1 MSYHLIGMGGIGMSA
16 LARILLQRGEKVKG
30 SDIRSSALLEQ
41 LRAEGADVDI
51 GQSGNMIQEG
61 DTIVYS
67 TDIKPDNVEMKQAV
81 SLGLPLLHRS
91 DLLDRLFGPQK
102 PLLVTGTHGKTTT
115 TALLTAVLI
124 EAGIDPSFVIGGT
137 LRSLNTNGRAGR
149 GPYFVAEADES
160 DGSFLKTKAHGAIVT
175 NLEAEHLSH
184 WKTMD
189 ALRQAFARFCYQTET
204 LVWCC
209 DDPELCKLAPKGA
222 SYGFSEKADWPIT
235 RFVATE
241 NGVLFDLAG
250 YEGIELAL
258 FGKHNAQNG
267 AAVFALA
274 RSLGVDEQAIRRAFR
289 SFSGTARRLEFL
301 GAAQNIEVY
310 DDYGHHPTEIRETLS
325 AFRSRIG
332 ERRLV
337 ALFQPH
343 RYSRVRDLFEDF
355 LSCFSEADELVLTEI
370 YAAGEA
376 PIEGISSEALYERL
390 SKTLGKKVRLFL
402 RGELEEEVSSFL
414 RPGDA
419 VITFGAGD
427 ITFAGKILL
436 DKVRDRQ
443 PKLTV
448 GVLFGGASAEH
459 DVALMSAKNVLR
471 HLDPALYTIK
481 SFGVSREGE
490 WVFGEGAYE
499 SVSQKKRPD
508 RKFSAQL
515 IEELSTCDV
524 CIPVFHGPRGEDGMI
539 QGLLETLDIP
549 YAGCDYRS
557 AALCM
562 HKGWTKQVA
571 LMNGIPTAPFFEWP
585 LSFWKERPEALLEKI
600 ESDLA
605 YPVWIK
611 AVHLGSSIGVKRAAS
626 PAEALEAAA
635 LAFSFDDTVIV
646 EKEIVGREIEFA
658 MLGND
663 RVRVG
668 APGEILSKG
677 QFYDYKSK
685 YGALAMP
692 AEVPAALTPL
702 EAETGIDLAQRVYRA
717 CGCAV
722 LARID
727 FFLDRNGFYW
737 LNEVNPFPGLT
748 DTSPYPQMWK
758 AAGIGWRELCNEWII
773 LALHRHRRAI
783 R

>member
-16 LARILLQRGEKVKG
+16 LARVLLQRGEKVKG

-41 LRAEGADVDI
+41 LRAEGAAVDI
-51 GQSGNMIQEG
+51 GQKGALIREG
-61 DTIVYS
+61 DTVVYS
-67 TDIKPDNVEMKQAV
+67 TDIKPDNAEMKQAV

-91 DLLDRLFGPQK
+91 DLLDRLMAPQK

-115 TALLTAVLI
+115 TALLAAVLM
-124 EAGIDPSFVIGGT
+124 EAGIDPSFVIGGM
-137 LRSLNTNGRAGR
+137 LSSHNTNGRAGK

-160 DGSFLKTKAHGAIVT
+160 DGSFLKTKAFGAIAT
-175 NLEAEHLSH
+175 NLEPEHLSY

-189 ALRQAFARFCYQTET
+189 ALRSGFAQFCAQSET

-209 DDPELCKLAPKGA
+209 DDPELCKLSPKGA
-222 SYGFSEKADWPIT
+222 SYGFSEKADWRIA
-235 RFVATE
+235 RFSTTQK
-241 NGVLFDLAG
+241 GVQFDLAG
-250 YEGIELAL
+250 YREIELFL
-258 FGKHNAQNG
+258 FGKHNALNG

-274 RSLGVDEQAIRRAFR
+274 VTLGVDEQAIRRAFKA
-289 SFSGTARRLEFL
+289 FSGTGRRLEFF
-301 GAAQNIEVY
+301 GSVQNIDVY

-325 AFRSRIG
+325 ALRSRVR

-337 ALFQPH
+337 VLFQPH
-343 RYSRVRDLFEDF
+343 RYSRVRDLFNEF
-355 LSCFSEADELVLTEI
+355 LHCFAEADELFLTDI

-376 PIEGISSEALYERL
+376 PIDGVTSEALYTRL
-390 SKTLGKKVRLFL
+390 VEKLGKKVRLFPRAQL
-402 RGELEEEVSSFL
+402 DAHAAAFL

-419 VITFGAGD
+419 VVTFGAGD

-436 DKVRDRQ
+436 EKIRELQ

-459 DVALMSAKNVLR
+459 DVALMSARNVLR
-471 HLDPALYTIK
+471 HLDPALYNIK
-481 SFGVSREGE
+481 PFGVSKDGE
-490 WVFGEGAYE
+490 WLSGEGAYE
-499 SVSQKKRPD
+499 NLSQKKRPAQ
-508 RKFSAQL
+508 KFSPQL
-515 IEELSTCDV
+515 IEELSSCDV

-539 QGLLETLDIP
+539 QGLLETLGVP

-557 AALCM
+557 SALCM
-562 HKGWTKQVA
+562 HKGWTKQIA

-585 LSFWKERPEALLEKI
+585 ISFWKERPEALLERI
-600 ESDLA
+600 ET

-677 QFYDYKSK
+677 QFYDYKGK
-685 YGALAMP
+685 YGAAAMP
-692 AEVPAALTPL
+692 TKTPAALTSL
-702 EAETGIDLAQRVYRA
+702 EVETGIDLARRVYRA

-727 FFLDRNGFYW
+727 FFLDQSGFYW

-748 DTSPYPQMWK
+748 DTSAYPKMWE
-758 AAGIGWRELCNEWII
+758 AAGVGWRELCNEWII
-773 LALHRHRRAI
+773 LALQRHRKAVR
-783 R
+783 